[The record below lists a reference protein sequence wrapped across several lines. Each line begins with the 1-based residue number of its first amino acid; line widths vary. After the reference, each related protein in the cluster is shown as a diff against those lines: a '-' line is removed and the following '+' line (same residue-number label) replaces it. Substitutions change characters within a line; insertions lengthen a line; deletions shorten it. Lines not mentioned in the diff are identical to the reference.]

1 MNWHGRK
8 ESPDHK
14 DQAHG
19 SADNGSGRRLW
30 YRGKPK
36 KQALLFGG
44 RQAGGEDFMIT
55 RTVNVKM
62 SKNLS
67 ASPAALLVQ
76 KASKYDSIIY
86 IESGERKVNAKSI
99 MGMMSI
105 TIDEGDELM
114 IKCDG
119 SDENDAMSAMEGFL
133 TGAMA

>member
-1 MNWHGRK
+1 
-8 ESPDHK
+8 
-14 DQAHG
+14 
-19 SADNGSGRRLW
+19 
-30 YRGKPK
+30 
-36 KQALLFGG
+36 LLFGG